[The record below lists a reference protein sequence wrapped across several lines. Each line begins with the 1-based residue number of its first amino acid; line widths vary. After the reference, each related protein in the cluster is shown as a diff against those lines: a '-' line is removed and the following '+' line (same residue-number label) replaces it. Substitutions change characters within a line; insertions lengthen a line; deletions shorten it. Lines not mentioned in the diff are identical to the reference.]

1 MISGDS
7 QVDDLLLFTSI
18 QDATGA
24 SEDGRRFEMSV
35 GMHQELLRG
44 SNHKRTGVFG
54 HRNRHHHY
62 CSVLVYLFRDE
73 FEW

>member
-7 QVDDLLLFTSI
+7 QVYDLLLFTSI

-35 GMHQELLRG
+35 GMHQELRG
-44 SNHKRTGVFG
+44 SNHKRTSVFG

-62 CSVLVYLFRDE
+62 CSVLVYLFLDE